1 MTKIVVRKNI
11 DLLRSASLRN
21 NNSMNNN
28 NNNNNNDDDDDDK
41 VHWPFLRAL
50 VNTSPA
56 SQD

>member
-1 MTKIVVRKNI
+1 
-11 DLLRSASLRN
+11 
-21 NNSMNNN
+21 MNNN